1 MFYVYMI
8 YTNIN
13 NKIITYVG
21 WTNNLHKRIT
31 IHNSGKGAKFTKGKK
46 WKLLYKKRFVTKSKA
61 MQYEYL
67 LKKDRKKRNLLKNN
81 YLNETI

>member
-21 WTNNLHKRIT
+21 CTNNLYKRIT
-31 IHNSGKGAKFTKGKK
+31 LHNSGKGAKFTKGKK

-61 MQYEYL
+61 MKYEYL
-67 LKKDRKKRNLLKNN
+67 LKKDRKKRKFIKNN
-81 YLNETI
+81 YLNEGI

>member
-21 WTNNLHKRIT
+21 CTNNLYKRIT
-31 IHNSGKGAKFTKGKK
+31 LHNSGKGAKFTKGKK

-61 MQYEYL
+61 MKYEYL
-67 LKKDRKKRNLLKNN
+67 LKKDRKKRKLIKNN
-81 YLNETI
+81 YLNENI

>member
-61 MQYEYL
+61 MKYEYL
-67 LKKDRKKRNLLKNN
+67 LKKDRKKRKFIKNN
-81 YLNETI
+81 YLNEGI

>member
-21 WTNNLHKRIT
+21 CTNNLYKRIT
-31 IHNSGKGAKFTKGKK
+31 LHNSGKGAKFTKGKK

>member
-21 WTNNLHKRIT
+21 WTNNLYKRIT
-31 IHNSGKGAKFTKGKK
+31 LHNSGKGAKFTKGKK

-61 MQYEYL
+61 MKYEYL
-67 LKKDRKKRNLLKNN
+67 LKKDRKKRKFIKNN
-81 YLNETI
+81 YLNEGI

>member
-21 WTNNLHKRIT
+21 WTNNLQKRI
-31 IHNSGKGAKFTKGKK
+31 ILHNSGKGAKFTKGKK

-67 LKKDRKKRNLLKNN
+67 LKKDRKKRKLLKNN
-81 YLNETI
+81 YLNESI